1 MTPTRLLDTRE
12 GQTTF
17 DGFDQAVGR
26 LNANSTYELNIAG
39 RAGITQGAV
48 AAVINMVAVNPAAPG
63 YLTVWPCSD
72 SKPLASALNYVT
84 GEDNA
89 NEFSIPIGKAG
100 DICIYAFSATDV
112 VVDVYG
118 YYITSS
124 GGTGTPGQDGQDGAD
139 GADGQDAESPA
150 RVIWVADDGTGDF
163 LKLSDALDSIDDATA
178 TKPYVIKIAP
188 GTYTENSNV
197 AMKNYVDVEG
207 SGQDITTIT
216 CDCSS
221 NVSPDASGA
230 VISAGAINAEI
241 RHLTI
246 NNTSGGGSFGN
257 GLFTESVT
265 DGSFSML
272 HVTATA
278 TGGSDHN
285 SGVLN
290 YLSSSPTM
298 NNVTAIAEAADGKRN
313 YGVYNI
319 SSSPT
324 MNNVTATATGT
335 SYSYGVY
342 NTGSSP
348 TMNNVT
354 ATGYSTDTSYGV
366 FNNSSSPT
374 MNDVTATGTGTGTGT
389 GYSYGVLNGTGSSP
403 TMNNVTATGTGGTG
417 YSYGVYNTGSSP
429 TMNNVTAT
437 ATGTS
442 TNAGVANISSVPVT
456 MNNVTATATGGTGSY
471 GVYNDDSTVKIRNSS
486 LTGTFSIQTDGQQT
500 AYLAHTT
507 LDGTVG
513 QVTECVGVYDAL
525 FVEIIC

>member
-1 MTPTRLLDTRE
+1 T
-12 GQTTF
+12 
-17 DGFDQAVGR
+17 A
-26 LNANSTYELNIAG
+26 
-39 RAGITQGAV
+39 
-48 AAVINMVAVNPAAPG
+48 
-63 YLTVWPCSD
+63 
-72 SKPLASALNYVT
+72 LASI
-84 GEDNA
+84 E
-89 NEFSIPIGKAG
+89 
-100 DICIYAFSATDV
+100 
-112 VVDVYG
+112 
-118 YYITSS
+118 
-124 GGTGTPGQDGQDGAD
+124 
-139 GADGQDAESPA
+139 
-150 RVIWVADDGTGDF
+150 
-163 LKLSDALDSIDDATA
+163 DATA

-207 SGQDITTIT
+207 SGQDVTTIK
-216 CDCSS
+216 CACS
-221 NVSPDASGA
+221 NVSPDASSA

-290 YLSSSPTM
+290 YSSSSPTM

-354 ATGYSTDTSYGV
+354 AT
-366 FNNSSSPT
+366 
-374 MNDVTATGTGTGTGT
+374 
-389 GYSYGVLNGTGSSP
+389 
-403 TMNNVTATGTGGTG
+403 
-417 YSYGVYNTGSSP
+417 
-429 TMNNVTAT
+429 
-437 ATGTS
+437 
-442 TNAGVANISSVPVT
+442 
-456 MNNVTATATGGTGSY
+456 ATGGTGSY
-471 GVYNDDSTVKIRNSS
+471 GVYNEDSTVKIRNSS

-513 QVTECVGVYDAL
+513 PVTECFGVYNAS
-525 FVEIIC
+525 FVEINC